1 MGWLSDY
8 TVSYAMQKR
17 QWADPMIQNAWAY
30 VGLLLICAGIFP
42 FFEKRMGW
50 RIFSVLPPIVLI
62 YLAVTALSVAGFWQM
77 DTEMTVARKQILD
90 WLLPAL
96 MFLLLVN
103 CDIKA
108 ILALGPRILLGFMC
122 ATISILLAFLAAFV
136 LLRNWLPSDSWQVL
150 SSVSGGWI
158 GGTANMVAVSQAVGI
173 RPESMANALMTDAIC
188 YAVWVLILF
197 ASVPLQSHFNQWNR
211 SVVMADRLDAHN
223 PRRIADA
230 EPLDSGLILLWLGLG
245 LVVGNLAK
253 SLAALLP
260 ASEVLSTSSWTM
272 LLATALGLAASF
284 TPLRRLAGSMV
295 VSNALLAIV
304 VAALASGADFSGM
317 SQAPFYLFCG
327 FLVLAIHALLMLA
340 AARLFKFDLALCGI
354 ASLANIGGVASA
366 PLLAASYAPVLAPV
380 GVLLA
385 MLGYLL
391 GTGGGLLLARIFQ
404 MMGA

>member
-1 MGWLSDY
+1 
-8 TVSYAMQKR
+8 
-17 QWADPMIQNAWAY
+17 MIQNAWSY
-30 VGLLLICAGIFP
+30 IGLLLLCAGLFP
-42 FFEKRMGW
+42 FLEKRMAW
-50 RIFSVLPPIVLI
+50 RIFKVLPPIVLT
-62 YLAVTALSVAGFWQM
+62 YLAVTALSAAGFWQA
-77 DTEMTVARKQILD
+77 TAEMTAARKQILE

-108 ILALGPRILLGFMC
+108 ILALGPRILLGFLC
-122 ATISILLAFLAAFV
+122 ATISILLAFLAVFA
-136 LLRNWLPSDSWQVL
+136 LLRQWLPSDSWQVL

-173 RPESMANALMTDAIC
+173 RPESMANALITDAIC

-197 ASVPLQSHFNQWNR
+197 ASVPLQTRFNQWNR

-223 PRRIADA
+223 PRQIAAA
-230 EPLDSGLILLWLGLG
+230 EPLDAGLILLWLGLG
-245 LVVGNLAK
+245 LVVGNFAK
-253 SLAALLP
+253 GVAALLP
-260 ASEVLSTSSWTM
+260 ASPVLSISSWTM
-272 LLATALGLAASF
+272 LLATAFGLAASF
-284 TPLRRLAGSMV
+284 TPLRRLAGSMA
-295 VSNALLAIV
+295 VSNALLAVV

-317 SQAPFYLFCG
+317 GQAPLYLLCG
-327 FLVLAIHALLMLA
+327 FLVLAIHALLMFV

-366 PLLAASYAPVLAPV
+366 PLLAATYAPVLAPV

-391 GTGGGLLLARIFQ
+391 GTGGGLLLARIYQ

>member
-1 MGWLSDY
+1 
-8 TVSYAMQKR
+8 
-17 QWADPMIQNAWAY
+17 MIQNAWAY
-30 VGLLLICAGIFP
+30 VGLLLLCAGLFP
-42 FFEKRMGW
+42 FLEKRMAW
-50 RIFSVLPPIVLI
+50 RIFKVLPPIVLT
-62 YLAVTALSVAGFWQM
+62 YLAVTALSAAGFWQA
-77 DTEMTVARKQILD
+77 TAEMTAARKQILE

-108 ILALGPRILLGFMC
+108 ILALGPRILLGFLC
-122 ATISILLAFLAAFV
+122 ATISILLAFLAVFA
-136 LLRNWLPSDSWQVL
+136 LLRQWLPSDSWQVL

-173 RPESMANALMTDAIC
+173 RPESMANALITDAIC

-197 ASVPLQSHFNQWNR
+197 ASVPLQTRFNHWNR

-223 PRRIADA
+223 PRQIAAA
-230 EPLDSGLILLWLGLG
+230 EPLDAGLILLWLGLG
-245 LVVGNLAK
+245 LVVGNFAK
-253 SLAALLP
+253 GVAALLP
-260 ASEVLSTSSWTM
+260 ASPVLSISSWTM
-272 LLATALGLAASF
+272 LLATAFGLAASF
-284 TPLRRLAGSMV
+284 TPLRRLAGSMA
-295 VSNALLAIV
+295 VSNALLAVV

-317 SQAPFYLFCG
+317 GQAPLYLLCG
-327 FLVLAIHALLMLA
+327 FLVLAIHALLMFV

-354 ASLANIGGVASA
+354 ASLSNIGGVASA
-366 PLLAASYAPVLAPV
+366 PLLAATYAPVLAPV

-391 GTGGGLLLARIFQ
+391 GTGGGLLLARIYQ

>member
-1 MGWLSDY
+1 
-8 TVSYAMQKR
+8 
-17 QWADPMIQNAWAY
+17 MIQNAWAY
-30 VGLLLICAGIFP
+30 VGLLLLCAGLFP
-42 FFEKRMGW
+42 FLEKRMAW
-50 RIFSVLPPIVLI
+50 RIFKVLPPIVLT
-62 YLAVTALSVAGFWQM
+62 YLAVTALSAAGVWQA
-77 DTEMTVARKQILD
+77 TAEMTAARKQILE

-108 ILALGPRILLGFMC
+108 ILALGPRILLGFLC
-122 ATISILLAFLAAFV
+122 ATISILLAFLAVFA
-136 LLRNWLPSDSWQVL
+136 LLRQWLPSDSWQVL

-173 RPESMANALMTDAIC
+173 RPESMANALITDAIC

-197 ASVPLQSHFNQWNR
+197 ASVPLQTRFNHWNR

-223 PRRIADA
+223 PRQIAAA
-230 EPLDSGLILLWLGLG
+230 EPLDAGLILLWLGLG
-245 LVVGNLAK
+245 LVVGNFAK
-253 SLAALLP
+253 GVAALLP
-260 ASEVLSTSSWTM
+260 ASPVLSISSWTM
-272 LLATALGLAASF
+272 LLATAFGLAASF
-284 TPLRRLAGSMV
+284 TPLRRLAGSMA
-295 VSNALLAIV
+295 VSNALLAVV

-317 SQAPFYLFCG
+317 GQAPLYLLCG
-327 FLVLAIHALLMLA
+327 FLVLAIHALLMFV

-354 ASLANIGGVASA
+354 ASLSNIGGVASA
-366 PLLAASYAPVLAPV
+366 PLLAATYAPVLAPV

-391 GTGGGLLLARIFQ
+391 GTGGGLLLARIYQ

>member
-1 MGWLSDY
+1 
-8 TVSYAMQKR
+8 
-17 QWADPMIQNAWAY
+17 MIQNAWAY
-30 VGLLLICAGIFP
+30 VGLLLLCAGLFP
-42 FFEKRMGW
+42 FLEKRMAW
-50 RIFSVLPPIVLI
+50 RIFKVLPPIVLT
-62 YLAVTALSVAGFWQM
+62 YLAVTALSAAGFWQA
-77 DTEMTVARKQILD
+77 TAEMTAARKQILE

-108 ILALGPRILLGFMC
+108 ILALGPRILLGFLC
-122 ATISILLAFLAAFV
+122 ATISILFAFLAVFA
-136 LLRNWLPSDSWQVL
+136 LLRQWLPSDSWQVL

-158 GGTANMVAVSQAVGI
+158 GGTANMVAVSQAVDI
-173 RPESMANALMTDAIC
+173 RPESMANALITDAIC

-197 ASVPLQSHFNQWNR
+197 ASVPLQTRFNQWNR

-223 PRRIADA
+223 PRQIAAA
-230 EPLDSGLILLWLGLG
+230 EPLDAGLILLWLGLG
-245 LVVGNLAK
+245 LVVGNFAK
-253 SLAALLP
+253 GVAALLP
-260 ASEVLSTSSWTM
+260 ASPVLSISSWTM
-272 LLATALGLAASF
+272 LLATAFGLAASF
-284 TPLRRLAGSMV
+284 TPLRRLAGSMA
-295 VSNALLAIV
+295 VSNALLAVV

-317 SQAPFYLFCG
+317 GQAPLYLLCG
-327 FLVLAIHALLMLA
+327 FLVLAIHALLMFV

-366 PLLAASYAPVLAPV
+366 PLLAATYAPVLAPV

-391 GTGGGLLLARIFQ
+391 GTGGGLLLARIYQ